1 MNKYLFT
8 MLDFNSAYLLTGLSG
23 IRIKV
28 YTYKELKIASD
39 NFSPANK
46 IGEGGFGS
54 VYKVTKQFSSICFD
68 HCFFLSCF

>member
-1 MNKYLFT
+1 
-8 MLDFNSAYLLTGLSG
+8 LLTGLSG

-39 NFSPANK
+39 NFSLANK

-54 VYKVTKQFSSICFD
+54 VYKVTKQFSSISFITSIIYFD
-68 HCFFLSCF
+68 KYIFLS

>member
-1 MNKYLFT
+1 
-8 MLDFNSAYLLTGLSG
+8 LLTGLSG

-54 VYKVTKQFSSICFD
+54 VYKVTKQLQV
-68 HCFFLSCF
+68 FLSSLYHLFLSLFFPFHALAMKP